1 MPWDHNPSRDMAKM
15 VLLLAYGLHPWP
27 GQEGLPESRVW
38 NACRHSINGLNSEL
52 DSGKGRL
59 QVVLPGLRPGEQVG
73 GLPGKRWVADLP
85 GDAQGLTAIRLG
97 LAPLPGGE
105 SDLAAQGVKPRDVL
119 HRAGGSGLDE
129 AALHVGE
136 RPVGGFQHQEGVGD
150 SSAQVHDPA
159 PPVRP
164 KTLLGAAERV
174 FQQGEGLLRF
184 TQMQI
189 VKPQVD

>member
-1 MPWDHNPSRDMAKM
+1 MLR
-15 VLLLAYGLHPWP
+15 AYGLHTRP

-38 NACRHSINGLNSEL
+38 NPCGYSINGLNSEL
-52 DSGKGRL
+52 DSGEGRL
-59 QVVLPGLRPGEQVG
+59 QVVLPCLRPGEQVG
-73 GLPGKRWVADLP
+73 GLPGKRRVADLP
-85 GDAQGLTAIRLG
+85 GNAQGLTAIRLG

-105 SDLAAQGVKPRDVL
+105 SDLAAQSVKSRDVL
-119 HRAGGSGLDE
+119 HGAGGSGLDE
-129 AALHVGE
+129 ASLHLGQ
-136 RPVGGFQHQEGVGD
+136 RPVGVPQSQEGIRDTG
-150 SSAQVHDPA
+150 AQVHGPA